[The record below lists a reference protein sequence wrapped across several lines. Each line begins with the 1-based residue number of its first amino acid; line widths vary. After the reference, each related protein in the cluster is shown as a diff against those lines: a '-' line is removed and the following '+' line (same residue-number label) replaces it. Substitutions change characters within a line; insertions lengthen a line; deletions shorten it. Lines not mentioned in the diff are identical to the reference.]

1 MLNLSLK
8 ELELVKRNRSI
19 NGDKTMSIYDLLS
32 IVNTSE
38 PIKHYRKG
46 DRKNLFTLKR
56 EEIKRSLY
64 KPMRKN
70 LFKSKRKEIGRIFFM
85 SQEEKER
92 KRAKKKNS
100 WNIFFKLKKYYD
112 DNSDSIK
119 YKWLRDIKTLFEP
132 EENYS
137 KSIRTGNGFSNN

>member
-19 NGDKTMSIYDLLS
+19 NGDKTMYIYDLLS

-92 KRAKKKNS
+92 KRAKKKS
-100 WNIFFKLKKYYD
+100 
-112 DNSDSIK
+112 S
-119 YKWLRDIKTLFEP
+119 
-132 EENYS
+132 
-137 KSIRTGNGFSNN
+137 